1 MPFFVPV
8 AALAGSTVVR
18 VVVGG
23 TVVYLLGKQVAGE
36 VNEDIGE
43 KIEDFENAIV
53 EAGGNVIVGAGA
65 EFLDIIEG
73 LGGAIVRGVDGAY
86 DAVRDKLRG
95 KEPDVIAGLVIASL
109 SIMTVVY
116 LYHSAKYARDAF

>member
-1 MPFFVPV
+1 MPFFIPV

-36 VNEDIGE
+36 VDESIGE

-53 EAGGNVIVGAGA
+53 EAGGNVIVGAGP

-73 LGGAIVRGVDGAY
+73 LGGAIVLGADGAY

-95 KEPDVIAGLVIASL
+95 KEPDVIAALVIASL